1 MTMRLQLSLG
11 ENWFK
16 YRGVKE
22 LYATELTR
30 GEYNKYRGWETPEN
44 ENPEDLGYLVE
55 YIDGGKPNHPEHRG
69 YISWSPK
76 DVFEKVYKRLPEYKG
91 EQQEVIHSDLNQ
103 VEVKHVSNDV
113 FPPGHYYVISHPAN
127 GVYAEVMFQNGPVKE
142 VGVNG
147 LTNEALLELVLHR
160 LRILNTNFPCRE
172 NSLAIT
178 NIEQGVM
185 WLEQRT
191 KDRVKRNVE
200 GFNKA

>member
-1 MTMRLQLSLG
+1 MNQ
-11 ENWFK
+11 E
-16 YRGVKE
+16 E
-22 LYATELTR
+22 L
-30 GEYNKYRGWETPEN
+30 
-44 ENPEDLGYLVE
+44 
-55 YIDGGKPNHPEHRG
+55 
-69 YISWSPK
+69 
-76 DVFEKVYKRLPEYKG
+76 
-91 EQQEVIHSDLNQ
+91 IHSDLNQ
-103 VEVKHVSNDV
+103 VEVKHVSNDT

-127 GVYAEVMFQNGPVKE
+127 GVYSEVLFQNGPVKE

-147 LTNEALLELVLHR
+147 LTNEALLALVLHR

-200 GFNKA
+200 GFNKL

>member
-76 DVFEKVYKRLPEYKG
+76 DVFEKAYKRLPEYKG

-103 VEVKHVSNDV
+103 V
-113 FPPGHYYVISHPAN
+113 G
-127 GVYAEVMFQNGPVKE
+127 VMFQNGPVKE

-147 LTNEALLELVLHR
+147 LTNEALLALVLHR

-191 KDRVKRNVE
+191 KDRIKRNVE
-200 GFNKA
+200 GLNKA